1 MIAFSN
7 MMNDKNLFPTI
18 SCQSISYKSISYK
31 SISYKSISYKS
42 ISRHIISYNIISYDT
57 ITARFSSRPHDC
69 LTFSC
74 KETVPI
80 TFHKR
85 MAK

>member
-1 MIAFSN
+1 MISFSN

-18 SCQSISYKSISYK
+18 SYHSISCQSISYQIVSNDTISCQSISYHFV
-31 SISYKSISYKS
+31 SYDTIS
-42 ISRHIISYNIISYDT
+42 NDT

-74 KETVPI
+74 KETVPN

>member
-1 MIAFSN
+1 MISFSN

-18 SCQSISYKSISYK
+18 SYHSISCQSISYHIVSNDTISYHFV
-31 SISYKSISYKS
+31 SYDTIS
-42 ISRHIISYNIISYDT
+42 NDT

-74 KETVPI
+74 KETVPN

>member
-18 SCQSISYKSISYK
+18 SYHSISCQSISY
-31 SISYKSISYKS
+31 
-42 ISRHIISYNIISYDT
+42 HFVSYDT
-57 ITARFSSRPHDC
+57 ISNDTNTVRFSSRPHDC